1 MKVLNFTEAEHRVF
15 DSGPAKGVKGRVVIG
30 LADGAERFC
39 MRVFELAPGGHTPRH
54 THDWEHEVFVH
65 SGTGVVFK
73 NDDWVQVRS
82 GDAIFIPGNEEH
94 QFKNTG
100 SEPLTFVC
108 LIPSGPPEL

>member
-1 MKVLNFTEAEHRVF
+1 MKVLSYTEAEAQVF

-30 LADGAERFC
+30 VDDGAERFC
-39 MRVFELAPGGHTPRH
+39 MRVFELVPDGHTPLH
-54 THDWEHEVFVH
+54 SHEWEHEIFVH
-65 SGTGVVFK
+65 SGNGAVLK
-73 NDDWVQVRS
+73 NGDWVQVGK
-82 GDAIFIPGNEEH
+82 GDVIFIPGHEEH